1 MIMTTEKK
9 QSYRA
14 LCQDLARKRPD
25 YSIGMLADMWAEEI
39 IVGRTNAGSPPR
51 TVETTEIIK
60 ECLNS
65 IYVAVE
71 SGELE
76 AIYPEKD
83 IEPEI
88 RLSNGKLIREEL
100 KYPSLW
106 IVDTAKYIEWARA
119 NGIGPSVLVDDVIED
134 IKAEVAQSESI
145 NALKQNSKLDSKL
158 DARERTSLLKI
169 IAALCEKAGVRP
181 DDEGL
186 AKELEGI
193 IQKLGDSLESRA
205 ISRHLK
211 KAADLVK

>member
-1 MIMTTEKK
+1 MIMHTEKK
-9 QSYRA
+9 QSYRSFMQEA
-14 LCQDLARKRPD
+14 ARKKPD
-25 YSIGMLADMWAEEI
+25 YSIGALAHMWADDI
-39 IVGRTNAGSPPR
+39 IQDRTNAGSPPR
-51 TVETTEIIK
+51 TVETTEILE
-60 ECLNS
+60 ECLNR
-65 IYVAVE
+65 IHAAVE

-83 IEPEI
+83 IEPELH
-88 RLSNGKLIREEL
+88 LSNGELIRGAL
-100 KYPSLW
+100 KFPSRW
-106 IVDTAKYIEWARA
+106 IVDTEKYIEWARA
-119 NGIGPSVLVDDVIED
+119 NGVGPSDLVDDVIED
-134 IKAEVAQSESI
+134 IKTEVAQSESI
-145 NALKQNSKLDSKL
+145 NALKQNSKLYSKL

-181 DDEGL
+181 DDDGL